1 MVLRLCNCRVLYQF
15 CLFNHPSMPAQ
26 RLPWRIV
33 LPFAGLV
40 LAGSV
45 ALLVWMVVMV
55 GREDRAR
62 FESLA
67 RTNAGFMG
75 EAGFP
80 PTERMA
86 RQLGEVLDMAVAFRR
101 QGKLIPESLPGVPDE
116 ALQGVSSDGRC
127 HVVGDWE
134 LVGVGLPSGGELLL
148 VRPLR
153 PVWRGVWQP
162 LTFAV
167 LGAFWL
173 LALGVGWLVSRGLVL
188 PLRNLASR
196 LPEIEKPGE
205 LILPEAGR
213 NDEIGDVA
221 RAFVRT
227 RVALHEERA
236 KREQAEKLAVLG
248 RMTAALAHEI
258 QNPVSAIKMHAEL
271 AALDGNAPIA
281 EVIASEA
288 ARIEGLVNQWMFL
301 SRPEP
306 PALQLVDLKPLLEAV
321 VGMHGPQM
329 RHAGVQV
336 QLEVPGGIQIM
347 ADRRRLV
354 QVFSNL
360 LINATQAM
368 PLGGLTVVT
377 AIPEQGRVGISFA
390 DEGKG
395 FSPAALARFAEF
407 FYSEREGGMGIG
419 LTVANEIV
427 KAHGGTLSVVNVPR
441 GAVVA
446 VSLPLASPVPA
457 SSASHSLH

>member
-1 MVLRLCNCRVLYQF
+1 
-15 CLFNHPSMPAQ
+15 MPAQ

-45 ALLVWMVVMV
+45 ALLVWMVLMV
-55 GREDRAR
+55 GREDRSR

-86 RQLGEVLDMAVAFRR
+86 RQLGEVLDVDVAFRR
-101 QGKLIPESLPGVPDE
+101 QGKLIPESLPELPVG
-116 ALQGVSSDGRC
+116 ALLELPADGRC
-127 HVVGDWE
+127 HAVGE
-134 LVGVGLPSGGELLL
+134 REAVGVQLPAGGDLLL
-148 VRPLR
+148 VRPQR
-153 PVWRGVWQP
+153 PAWRGLWQP

-205 LILPEAGR
+205 LDLPEARR

-227 RVALHEERA
+227 REALQEERI

-258 QNPVSAIKMHAEL
+258 QNPVSAIKMHAQL
-271 AALDGNAPIA
+271 AALDGNSPIA

-306 PALQLVDLKPLLEAV
+306 PALQLVELKPLIESV
-321 VGMHGPQM
+321 VVTHGPQM
-329 RHAGVQV
+329 RHAGVV
-336 QLEVPGGIQIM
+336 VELHVPEVIQIM

-368 PLGGLTVVT
+368 PLGGVTVVT
-377 AIPEQGRVGISFA
+377 AVEEQGSVKIAFA

-395 FSPAALARFAEF
+395 FTAEALERFAEF

-419 LTVANEIV
+419 LTVASEVI
-427 KAHGGTLSVVNVPR
+427 KAHGGTLSVANVPR
-441 GAVVA
+441 GAVVT
-446 VSLPLASPVPA
+446 VTLPLAPPVPHL
-457 SSASHSLH
+457 SVSHSLH